1 MKPKNKFQKQ
11 VAELSKQLPTIT
23 ETQTRW
29 AFRHCFEHIA
39 KRTVKGVC
47 TCLECGHEWTEK
59 QHTENRA
66 VCPHCGMLLN
76 VKTTRQRVFKQT
88 EYFCVVIT
96 FRGFQVLRFFYLDAY
111 RKAGQQALFFCRE
124 VIQRWIAPNGKYATL
139 ALLRPMCCFQD
150 TWLFGSSLEIRPEKE
165 LYDVMPTKVY
175 PRYRV
180 LPEIK
185 RNGFKGAYHDLTP
198 FELLRSILTN
208 SRAETLLK
216 AEQYELLRY
225 FIRTKYRTLES
236 HWASARICIRNR
248 YTIKD
253 GSIWCDYIDM
263 LQQLGKDIHN
273 PRYVCPDNLKEAHNY
288 AQNEV
293 RKQREREEQERKRRR
308 AIEDESRFRE
318 LKSKFFGIAFT
329 DGTIHIRVLES
340 VQEHLEEGTDLHHC
354 VFTNAYYLK
363 PHSLILSAT
372 INGERMETVEV
383 SLETMKVV
391 QCRGLC
397 NKNTEYHDQIIRL
410 VKRNLKQIRQR
421 MAS

>member
-1 MKPKNKFQKQ
+1 
-11 VAELSKQLPTIT
+11 
-23 ETQTRW
+23 
-29 AFRHCFEHIA
+29 
-39 KRTVKGVC
+39 
-47 TCLECGHEWTEK
+47 
-59 QHTENRA
+59 
-66 VCPHCGMLLN
+66 
-76 VKTTRQRVFKQT
+76 
-88 EYFCVVIT
+88 
-96 FRGFQVLRFFYLDAY
+96 
-111 RKAGQQALFFCRE
+111 
-124 VIQRWIAPNGKYATL
+124 
-139 ALLRPMCCFQD
+139 
-150 TWLFGSSLEIRPEKE
+150 
-165 LYDVMPTKVY
+165 
-175 PRYRV
+175 
-180 LPEIK
+180 
-185 RNGFKGAYHDLTP
+185 
-198 FELLRSILTN
+198 
-208 SRAETLLK
+208 
-216 AEQYELLRY
+216 
-225 FIRTKYRTLES
+225 
-236 HWASARICIRNR
+236 
-248 YTIKD
+248 
-253 GSIWCDYIDM
+253 M

-273 PRYVCPDNLKEAHNY
+273 PRYVCPDNLKEAHDY